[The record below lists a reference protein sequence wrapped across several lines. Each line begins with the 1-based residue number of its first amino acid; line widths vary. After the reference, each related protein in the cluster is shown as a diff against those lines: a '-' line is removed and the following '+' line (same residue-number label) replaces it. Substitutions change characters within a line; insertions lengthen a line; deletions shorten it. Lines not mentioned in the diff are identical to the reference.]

1 MSNEEVVPAAA
12 TESAADTVQPG
23 TAQEGGQVTATGAET
38 KVEETEQQKAERIVQ
53 ERKVREERAR
63 KKINARFAELTAQS
77 REKDALIK
85 RLIEERSPPKQQQGN
100 DDPEPERNQ
109 FEDFEEWTRASAR
122 WAARQ
127 EARTVAEAQRKQWE
141 AAHAQ
146 QRNAEAMT
154 QIEHGHAQRVAAYAK
169 ANPEF
174 AEVLESDVNL
184 EGMAPLYVQ
193 LMDDGPAVMLALHK
207 NPELADRINSAHP
220 YMQGVLLGQLS
231 AFLKSRS
238 PQVSKAPAPG
248 KPVSGQSAGASKD
261 LATADY
267 DEYVKQRR
275 AARSR

>member
-1 MSNEEVVPAAA
+1 MSIEEVVPAAA
-12 TESAADTVQPG
+12 TDSAADTPQPG
-23 TAQEGGQVTATGAET
+23 TVQEDGQVTATGAET

-100 DDPEPERNQ
+100 DDPEPKREAYD
-109 FEDFEEWTRASAR
+109 DFEEWNRASAR

-127 EARTVAEAQRKQWE
+127 EARSFAEAQRKQWE
-141 AAHAQ
+141 ASQAQ
-146 QRNAEAMT
+146 QRTAEATT
-154 QIEHGHAQRVAAYAK
+154 QIERAHASRVAAYAK

-174 AEVLESDVNL
+174 AEVLESDVSL

-193 LMDDGPAVMLALHK
+193 MMDDGPAVMLALHK
-207 NPELADRINSAHP
+207 NPELAESINNAP
-220 YMQGVLLGQLS
+220 PLMQGVILGQIS
-231 AFLKSRS
+231 ASLKARS

-248 KPVSGQSAGASKD
+248 KTVSGQSAAVSKD